1 MSCTVVVTGAAG
13 NLGRRLVP
21 HLEARGHR
29 VRPVDRVASDD
40 PGAIVAELSVPGAW
54 RDVFAGARTLVHL
67 AGNGMSSASWTD
79 LVADNVDTLLLVLD
93 AAAAHGVRR
102 VVFASSVWANRGR
115 WPSPG
120 PIAAGA
126 ADPGD
131 NAYGMTKALGE
142 RAVAAFVATTGG
154 VGIAVRI
161 GGRPPGDQRPIRL
174 DDWEDACW
182 LGPTDFVNGITRAV
196 EGEVDGFRV
205 VNLVSDNPSRRW
217 SLDEAREILGYVPEQ
232 HYDPRPRPPSPSKLR
247 LFARRFA
254 KHL

>member
-29 VRPVDRVASDD
+29 VRLLDRVACDH
-40 PGAIVAELSVPGAW
+40 PGAIVAELSAPGAW
-54 RDVFAGARTLVHL
+54 RDAFAGTTTLVHL
-67 AGNGMSSASWTD
+67 AGNGISSAPWPD
-79 LVADNVDTLLLVLD
+79 LVADNVDALRHVLD

-120 PIAAGA
+120 PITAGP

-142 RAVAAFVATTGG
+142 RAIADFVATTGAT
-154 VGIAVRI
+154 GIAMRI
-161 GGRPPGDQRPIRL
+161 GGRPPGDEQPIRL
-174 DDWEDACW
+174 DGWEDSCW

-196 EGEVDGFRV
+196 EGDVDGFRV
-205 VNLVSDNPSRRW
+205 VNLVSDNPAHRW
-217 SLDEAREILGYVPEQ
+217 SLDEARDVLGYVPEQ
-232 HYDPRPRPPSPSKLR
+232 RYDPRPRPPSPSKLR
-247 LFARRFA
+247 LFARRLA
-254 KHL
+254 KRL